1 MMLSATRYSIR
12 MVRTQQPASQPASQG
27 SQGSSPRIRDDKSN
41 ALAIVDVVQH
51 IEERVNAVGSRIAR
65 MDDLLATQKGQ
76 VVLELVAL
84 GRDFRRGRREDDWD
98 RGLQNRPFL
107 TPSGKFSLCLSRA
120 CLGKGSFLIRN
131 IASSPKNS
139 VDFLHAPRRA

>member
-41 ALAIVDVVQH
+41 ALAIIDVVQH

-65 MDDLLATQKGQ
+65 VDDLLATQKGE

-98 RGLQNRPFL
+98 RGLQRTPFFERL
-107 TPSGKFSLCLSRA
+107 PGNFPCVCPEPVLAKDRFSSE
-120 CLGKGSFLIRN
+120 K
-131 IASSPKNS
+131 
-139 VDFLHAPRRA
+139 